1 MKHLGFG
8 LLGKGLFACA
18 AIALMLGG
26 EQDARAKQSPQVVG
40 SFQDRLADVRPAPLP
55 SVRANAEVGQTGE
68 AVTPSWVF

>member
-26 EQDARAKQSPQVVG
+26 EQDASAKQVPQPVA
-40 SFQDRLADVRPAPLP
+40 SLQERLGDARPAPLP
-55 SVRANAEVGQTGE
+55 SVRANVDLGQNGEV
-68 AVTPSWVF
+68 ATPSWVF